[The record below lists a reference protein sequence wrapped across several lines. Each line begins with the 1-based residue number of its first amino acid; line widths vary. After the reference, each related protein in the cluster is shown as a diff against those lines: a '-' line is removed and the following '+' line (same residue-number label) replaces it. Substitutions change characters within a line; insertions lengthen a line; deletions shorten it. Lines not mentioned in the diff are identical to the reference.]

1 LEGRID
7 GGDMVVRTVKEQRE
21 ERERECKRVVKVKCE

>member
-1 LEGRID
+1 
-7 GGDMVVRTVKEQRE
+7 MVVRTVKEQRE